1 MASTDLPNILIN
13 QQEISEILRVI
24 IRDELR
30 RSLPELIRE
39 STSKEFLTIDET
51 VQMTGFSKRHLQ
63 YLRDQKTLPYHKH
76 GKKILYRRSD
86 VLQFLKDNH
95 VKARGA

>member
-1 MASTDLPNILIN
+1 MKGNFTLDETDL
-13 QQEISEILRVI
+13 QA
-24 IRDELR
+24 IRDVIRSELQDV
-30 RSLPELIRE
+30 LPSLIRE

-51 VQMTGFSKRHLQ
+51 VELTGFSKRHLQ
-63 YLRDQKTLPYHKH
+63 YLREKKSIPYHKH

-95 VKARGA
+95 IRARG